1 MSNNKSE
8 YKVDFHLSLSK
19 KLSIIK
25 SYYKIAKIS
34 INEKSKKYENFCNYT
49 LNVTKDKFIKNLIKK
64 DKRRSRFSSLI
75 SPFYFFGGLVA
86 MSYFLL
92 ATDGL
97 FLSIFGLA
105 GIIFLS
111 AVLRKGTKKLYTK
124 LTVKNKNKDINALFN
139 NGSELKSIP
148 LLTLLQINILGYDK
162 TSRNFEPLYKA
173 FDYSFEFIN
182 GNKKTRY
189 FNDKSVDLDV
199 NLHRLVQFL
208 LLKDLNTSEELKDI
222 LNAVLDKYN
231 MFFIELFKYTCSVN
245 DLKNNQSFLD
255 IYYSMTEKLLE
266 ELETIDD
273 IIETNKELSEKA
285 VISSLNILKES
296 MESVDKYNN
305 VEKEHTEKVLNSIK
319 IENLIKR

>member
-1 MSNNKSE
+1 MYNNKSE

-19 KLSIIK
+19 IFSIIK
-25 SYYKIAKIS
+25 NYYKINKIS
-34 INEKSKKYENFCNYT
+34 LDVESKKYERIYNHK
-49 LNVTKDKFIKNLIKK
+49 LNLTKDNFIKKLIKK
-64 DKRRSRFSSLI
+64 DNRRSKFSLLI

-86 MSYFLL
+86 MYYFLL

-97 FLSIFGLA
+97 FISLFGIA

-111 AVLRKGTKKLYTK
+111 NVLRKGTKKLYAK
-124 LTVKNKNKDINALFN
+124 LTLKNKNKDINALLN

-148 LLTLLQINILGYDK
+148 LLTLLQANIIGYDK

-173 FDYSFEFIN
+173 FEYSFEFIK

-189 FNDKSVDLDV
+189 FNNKSLDLDV
-199 NLHRLVQFL
+199 NLHRLVQYL
-208 LLKDLNTSEELKDI
+208 LLKDLNTPEELKDS

-231 MFFIELFKYTCSVN
+231 MFFIELFKYTCSEN
-245 DLKNNQSFLD
+245 DLKNNHSFVD
-255 IYYSMTEKLLE
+255 IYYSMIEKLLE

-273 IIETNKELSEKA
+273 IIETDKELSEKS
-285 VISSLNILKES
+285 VISSLNILKEA

-319 IENLIKR
+319 NKNLIKR